1 MSRNTSSNQAKH
13 FPFSKTVYTLKKY
26 GLVYSILLI
35 FVFCTCFVKRMEPC
49 DFTLYTVSTGV
60 NNNNN
65 NYA

>member
-13 FPFSKTVYTLKKY
+13 FPFSKTVYTFKKKWF
-26 GLVYSILLI
+26 S
-35 FVFCTCFVKRMEPC
+35 VFNFIDFCICFVKRMEPC
-49 DFTLYTVSTGV
+49 DFALYTVSTGV